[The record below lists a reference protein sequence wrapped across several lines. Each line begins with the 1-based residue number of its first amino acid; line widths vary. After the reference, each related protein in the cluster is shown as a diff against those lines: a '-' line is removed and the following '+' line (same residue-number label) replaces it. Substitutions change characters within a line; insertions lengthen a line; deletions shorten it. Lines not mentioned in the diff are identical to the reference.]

1 MDMVTTDELDIRT
14 RYLDN
19 EIEGE
24 KAVTRHVLR
33 QATLNAD
40 DLGFLKTEARR
51 LNEQMVLTN
60 AALHSQSGRL
70 TSLAQDVTLI
80 RHDVT
85 ALRRGMEEVH
95 TRLDAMD
102 RKYEARFDAM
112 DRRFEAMDRK
122 FEAMERSIAVILAA
136 VVPQNPPPAGA

>member
-1 MDMVTTDELDIRT
+1 MEMVTTDELDIRS
-14 RYLDN
+14 RYREN

-24 KAVTRHVLR
+24 KAVTRHVLH

-40 DLGFLKTEARR
+40 DLGILKTEARH
-51 LNEQMVLTN
+51 LNQQLVLTN
-60 AALHSQSGRL
+60 AALHGQSGRL
-70 TSLAQDVTLI
+70 TSLAQDVMLI
-80 RHDVT
+80 RQDVT

-112 DRRFEAMDRK
+112 DRRFDAMDRR
-122 FEAMERSIAVILAA
+122 FEAMERNIAVILSA
-136 VVPQNPPPAGA
+136 VAPQNPPPAGA

>member
-1 MDMVTTDELDIRT
+1 MVTTDELDIRT

-40 DLGFLKTEARR
+40 DLGILKTEARR
-51 LNEQMVLTN
+51 LNEQMVLAN

-70 TSLAQDVTLI
+70 TCLTQDVTLI

-85 ALRRGMEEVH
+85 ALRCGMEEVH

-102 RKYEARFDAM
+102 RKFDAM
-112 DRRFEAMDRK
+112 
-122 FEAMERSIAVILAA
+122 ERNIAVILAA

>member
-1 MDMVTTDELDIRT
+1 MVTVDELDIRT

-24 KAVTRHVLR
+24 KAVTRHVLS
-33 QATLNAD
+33 QASLNAD
-40 DLGFLKTEARR
+40 DLGILKTEVRH
-51 LNEQMVLTN
+51 LNEQMVQAN

-80 RHDVT
+80 RGDVT

-95 TRLDAMD
+95 TRLDAME

-112 DRRFEAMDRK
+112 DRRFDAMDRR
-122 FEAMERSIAVILAA
+122 FDAMERNIAVILAA
-136 VVPQNPPPAGA
+136 VAPQNSPPAGV